1 MTPKRIVEKITA
13 FALSGMIALS
23 SIAVGSITNTNK
35 ISAARTDTEKTE
47 ASPTALWK
55 DKSLADIKK
64 LYNSFDTHNVNSA
77 IDLDDALSDIK
88 NDKTKEKLHL
98 IYINSAITL
107 TKGYSIPSNTY
118 IRVCKTLTFTKSS
131 DNKEQGRFSI
141 TGSKN
146 VCIDGSNSANSNKIT
161 VNGER
166 NYTENKKTV
175 KGANAIY
182 VTNYNKKDSKG
193 NTTSTITSN
202 NIVLKKIDFST
213 SSVAPNSTFVSI
225 NNSSTNVFCKSLLF
239 TGNVNNAMSVN
250 TVTNLSLNNITAK
263 NLTAS
268 NSVLSLNNVK
278 GTSGS
283 NPSILEGI
291 KLNNINSLYGLN
303 IIKSQYVKLTS
314 NSSIS
319 FNKNATTST
328 MPMSIRIVDSNNVT
342 VEDTTVNGNGK
353 ANGIVIGGSTDSS
366 NNSTMTVFSKINVLN
381 STVTNCLGKSV
392 YAYGAIKNI
401 QIKGTEVSNTVASN
415 EQFGILIR
423 PKYTQTKDKYGV
435 LEDEDYIAKILDCN
449 TAATCNS
456 SDPATCEKHIH
467 NNGTG
472 VCISSID
479 LDDNFMSNEFK
490 KVRSSNPR
498 NILIQNV
505 SICCDKDTSG
515 DPKYNIRS
523 ANNSY
528 FTGKKDSNNNDIY
541 IPKININL
549 KDTKAQLSSI
559 PSENYGIYREVAQD
573 SISYS
578 EFIEPAGAGVYRGR
592 TTGLKYSISNGT
604 ASVVGFFKD
613 ENLNNS
619 NRYSDRTFIFPSR
632 VKYID
637 TDSTKNIDCPVTTIS
652 DNAFNTDYGECVLYP
667 KQGWNKILGNG
678 RIIIPNS
685 IYNIGLRAFQET
697 KGIKSIFICNNNVN
711 IGEFAFYNCYDL
723 GEIEVSKAKRTSKS
737 DKTLSTTYNEK
748 YMSKD
753 GVLYEI
759 GSNDVEDSTIE
770 KLKLVSYPASHYN
783 RSNFKVYINTHRD
796 LNNFN
801 LSLFN
806 DYIKNRLV
814 YLYDNDTEECYFP
827 EVQKFQSISGGT
839 NLVFKDIPSYANNLT
854 FYIGNISGYVYN
866 EKNNMGRIN
875 GNNKCDSLTLS
886 YSNNKATF
894 TYGNSSL
901 IEKHVANYSIPSGSD
916 YDFSYTTRFSNFA
929 KTRKFNITSFE
940 YRSFVN
946 CAYLTSLTLNKH
958 LEEFKYMKNGQDSTA
973 SVGPFE
979 YKNSSKPT
987 TVVEPKLKTIAV
999 ADGNEY
1005 FKVVGNTMLKTT
1017 ALYSNDFSKFYLLPP
1032 ASGAKDFTLNSNVKS
1047 IANYAFA
1054 YNPTLES
1061 VTCDGTKLYEI
1072 GIRAFYECNNFKN
1085 FNWTK
1090 VPEYKGYDNITHDFL
1105 PNNFNTL
1112 PSFLDYSL
1120 INHIDKKGDYVPNVF
1135 GIGKADYY
1143 DALKLKLG
1151 YSKMLLSDNLKVNGI
1166 SNIFKSAVQRM
1177 YNPLYYGVL
1186 ENVEEK
1192 ALAISNN
1199 NLNKSF
1205 QDFMNGSITDF
1216 TNNGNAF
1223 DSRWSD
1229 EEKKNATKSGTD
1241 NYDST
1246 DTKKANNVSI
1256 LNKSAKWTNKDM
1268 TNAEVNIDYSYG
1280 ENKNKYNFL
1289 FVLDKTGSMNEANS
1303 ASRSKMYDQYSTVY
1317 NMSKA
1322 ILSDKKADNKVGIIN
1337 FSDEK
1342 YTDMMNGS
1350 DGSTQELNVNSKGIY
1365 SFGNLADNNGKNML
1379 TNNLEYIDKY
1389 LSDTETY
1396 GGTYY
1401 DVGMKSA
1408 QTVLSA
1414 ITSDTS
1420 RKTAVIFISD
1430 GAPAS
1435 NHSGK
1440 DEANDLRKAY
1450 SNVPIY
1456 TILEFVADT
1465 DTANKYKSAMG
1476 EISGVKYPIDDLNN
1490 TTKINAYNTYNKF
1503 GKDSNE
1509 LTNAFKSIYEN
1520 FTSTPKQVLQDTIS
1534 QAFTTDSITLTRTIP
1549 QYDKINL
1556 AVDVN
1561 DTTKGGADLYGRIN
1575 SNSINE
1581 KELQLVAVNSNNNKV
1596 TLTPYKKLVA
1606 QNHIR
1611 YVFSNV
1617 PNEKDMTY
1625 YLTTSFGDIRPVLEK
1640 ATTTK
1645 FLSAGLLKLDYGVG
1659 SDTTSYKLMSART
1672 LLATNS
1678 GSIIKDKAGNYL
1690 VTKQSFD
1697 IPVPLNNTRN
1707 YYYYYLKK
1715 DNDNVTLAEIS
1726 DNPTDFT
1733 EYYKNSLD
1741 GIVIKLYKDNKSQVH
1756 IRVFINDAQCLVKYS
1771 LNFGLT
1777 LNKNSIN
1784 KYGTYFY
1791 TNDGGNNTECFVV
1804 NNNEETLT
1812 PTDGF
1817 SNYTNTSTTTKIIN
1831 KVPSPRLLRQKY
1843 GDIVVKVMK
1852 ENFGL
1857 DSSDKTYKYFMETN
1871 SQVKDLTAVTL
1882 LTKGKDVNDS
1892 STQLIFGSKDSYTY
1906 KDQPLYD
1913 SDGKLYSFTVKQ
1925 SSSYDRFNP
1934 VDSVSINSTTL
1945 LNNGTITAT
1954 LNNYLKKG
1962 PLEIKKS
1969 AFDKIIKDVYFKI
1982 SNNNGYN
1989 EIVYTNSEGKASPVV
2004 KKTSRGS
2011 TNYLPVYNK
2020 NNILIKYSVT
2030 ELGNK
2035 SGNSYSIPIKY
2046 KPEKTTVGNIV
2057 LTNYKLVT
2065 VNFDNL
2071 SRNDFTTEIKNVDK
2085 NYYGETKDNG
2095 KEFECVDITNGVP
2108 ENKKPVSTNTKGK
2121 VYENQIGSFDVTFK
2135 NKVAD
2140 TKSALCEILIDGKS
2154 VYSQK
2159 LSFNNNGEKTV
2170 RVIYDY
2176 KWNID
2181 PRKVIARINYNN
2193 RNDEVVTND
2202 NVATTTLQPKEWL
2215 DFSVKIDGL
2224 YTDSKCTNKLPVN
2237 KANGKYYYA
2246 NKGQQFYIK
2255 ATFTNKN
2262 KGRAYNPPIDV
2273 LYGDDIYLEHYFL
2286 AENIP
2291 ANGSQTGVIEVTA
2304 DTDLCVKDLAVRIN
2318 WTGRGSEANPNDNE
2332 DKVTVEVRKV
2342 LDLSIEP
2349 IKPNVSYYNDY
2360 DVVTSVMVY
2369 NKTTTEAV
2377 LPDDHVKVT
2386 FKAFVG
2392 EQAGIGV
2399 LCYQEQKEVVIP
2411 ACKKGE
2417 PFASNLV
2424 YFKWHVPKE
2433 KKTSYIYWIATI
2445 NEDKKLFEA
2454 DYSDNTT
2461 NISEGRPSLEKKND
2475 DGTPYIITSLDCLVP
2490 REDYVAKNTPS
2501 TKYEETSEDG
2511 YVEKDIGKSFDYI
2524 TPRDAGL
2531 NNYNNQAIWSEWS
2544 FDSTNNKFIK
2554 HTYGQTIGKFNTS
2567 DFTTASLKSTAKLSK
2582 NSSHSETIITPD
2594 KNSPTVERDDNGNW
2608 TMRSGYGFSLKYNPK
2623 ISSFYAEN
2631 GVYNSNFDSL
2641 TEEEKADKLSNAT
2654 TGIQMASAYYPEFMY
2669 MDKKFTDDNGNTQY
2683 TCNTLERNVLSTNLF
2698 NFNLPMN
2705 DQSAS
2710 ILTNHKEDSR
2720 IHFIPI
2726 WYKNGDYNI
2735 SIVASYSWT
2744 PAGAI
2749 STCDN
2754 STNIN
2759 IDGSMYDDWYLTG
2772 DAH

>member
-23 SIAVGSITNTNK
+23 SIAVGSITNTNI
-35 ISAARTDTEKTE
+35 ISAAQTNTKKTE
-47 ASPTALWK
+47 ASYDTSWYG
-55 DKSLADIKK
+55 KSYKEVVK
-64 LYNSFDTHNVNSA
+64 LYGGNVQPYSDCVA
-77 IDLDDALSDIK
+77 DQDDLAEAFSKIREDDADNILHVIPI
-88 NDKTKEKLHL
+88 NEK
-98 IYINSAITL
+98 ATDVFTL
-107 TKGYSIPSNTY
+107 TKALSVPSNTF
-118 IRVCKTLTFTKSS
+118 IKVNGTIDFKTS
-131 DNKEQGRFSI
+131 GRFTIKGAKNICIQSAADDNRAKFIKTGNTDATNVINVVSDTETKTSSNNIVVRNIDFSTNGSTKYYNSSYIYANNSTNLAFSALHFEGNIKRVYSCSEIANSKFINNTVSNLSTPDNESVMYISNAAKNSNNLISNFNLNNTSSTYGISI
-141 TGSKN
+141 MNSNDITIN
-146 VCIDGSNSANSNKIT
+146 NAQIDG
-161 VNGER
+161 
-166 NYTENKKTV
+166 NKKTV
-175 KGANAIY
+175 G
-182 VTNYNKKDSKG
+182 
-193 NTTSTITSN
+193 
-202 NIVLKKIDFST
+202 
-213 SSVAPNSTFVSI
+213 
-225 NNSSTNVFCKSLLF
+225 
-239 TGNVNNAMSVN
+239 
-250 TVTNLSLNNITAK
+250 
-263 NLTAS
+263 
-268 NSVLSLNNVK
+268 
-278 GTSGS
+278 
-283 NPSILEGI
+283 
-291 KLNNINSLYGLN
+291 
-303 IIKSQYVKLTS
+303 
-314 NSSIS
+314 
-319 FNKNATTST
+319 
-328 MPMSIRIVDSNNVT
+328 IRIS
-342 VEDTTVNGNGK
+342 
-353 ANGIVIGGSTDSS
+353 GSTDVTANPDMAVYSGTTIS
-366 NNSTMTVFSKINVLN
+366 NST
-381 STVTNCLGKSV
+381 
-392 YAYGAIKNI
+392 IKNCSGRGI
-401 QIKGTEVSNTVASN
+401 LISGAVKNINISKTGILNTVPDEN
-415 EQFGILIR
+415 NKDEQFGIKFVPNYI
-423 PKYTQTKDKYGV
+423 QTKEVDGKDVPTGKYGS
-435 LEDEDYIAKILDCN
+435 LSSDDFLAKIFDC
-449 TAATCNS
+449 TSAEYCATDTDTTKEICNG
-456 SDPATCEKHIH
+456 HLH

-472 VCISSID
+472 IYITGSK
-479 LDDNFMSNEFK
+479 LDNN
-490 KVRSSNPR
+490 SSNRPYGN
-498 NILIQNV
+498 NIRVVVTNNK
-505 SICCDKDTSG
+505 ICC
-515 DPKYNIRS
+515 
-523 ANNSY
+523 
-528 FTGKKDSNNNDIY
+528 ND
-541 IPKININL
+541 
-549 KDTKAQLSSI
+549 
-559 PSENYGIYREVAQD
+559 NYGIRTVSNLYDGNVIKFKVELSENSFLNNAKDRDGNGIDDIAKSEDDVDIRESVSKESD
-573 SISYS
+573 YYV
-578 EFIEPAGAGVYRGR
+578 GN
-592 TTGLKYSISNGT
+592 TTGLKYSLTGGKNCSIIGYVKESDLST
-604 ASVVGFFKD
+604 AKGNPAKSFKIPSTIQYGSVTYTVTEIAASSFVDCKAYD
-613 ENLNNS
+613 NDKV
-619 NRYSDRTFIFPSR
+619 SDYKIG
-632 VKYID
+632 KA
-637 TDSTKNIDCPVTTIS
+637 K
-652 DNAFNTDYGECVLYP
+652 
-667 KQGWNKILGNG
+667 WNKVFGNG
-678 RIIIPNS
+678 RIIIPS
-685 IYNIGLRAFQET
+685 SVTKIGSRAFERAS
-697 KGIKSIFICNNNVN
+697 GIKSIYIGSYDSLN
-711 IGEFAFYNCYDL
+711 IEDFAFINCYDL
-723 GEIEVSKAKRTSKS
+723 TEFEVAKARKLKDTNSTNS
-737 DKTLSTTYNEK
+737 YKTKFIKNFIT
-748 YMSKD
+748 KD
-753 GVLYEI
+753 GVLFNV
-759 GSNDVEDSTIE
+759 SNQSEAESNTSHDYNGN
-770 KLKLVSYPASHYN
+770 LKLLSYPAKHSIHKNVKMYIHTLSSLGNKSLANYN
-783 RSNFKVYINTHRD
+783 SYLTNKEI
-796 LNNFN
+796 
-801 LSLFN
+801 
-806 DYIKNRLV
+806 
-814 YLYDNDTEECYFP
+814 YLYDKDTGECYYP
-827 EVQKFQSISGGT
+827 EPNTKKTTSIYGGYYISFKDVPNYATNLSVHVGDLVYNNDKGILRNSNGNIYSNITLNYISG
-839 NLVFKDIPSYANNLT
+839 AN
-854 FYIGNISGYVYN
+854 VYN
-866 EKNNMGRIN
+866 
-875 GNNKCDSLTLS
+875 
-886 YSNNKATF
+886 F
-894 TYGNSSL
+894 TYGNNSSL
-901 IEKHVANYSIPSGSD
+901 NNYVTDYSVPNANQIEK
-916 YDFSYTTRFSNFA
+916 YDITYTTPQTSTGSATTNKLYVRNY
-929 KTRKFNITSFE
+929 NITSFE
-940 YRSFVN
+940 YRSFYN
-946 CAYLTSLTLNKH
+946 CGNLEKLTLNKN
-958 LEEFKYMKNGQDSTA
+958 LESFLYMKNGQDSTA
-973 SVGPFE
+973 CAGPID
-979 YKNSSKPT
+979 NCT
-987 TVVEPKLKTIAV
+987 NLKTIAV

-1005 FKVVGNTMLKTT
+1005 FKVVENTMLKTT
-1017 ALYSNDFSKFYLLPP
+1017 VLYSKDFSKFYLLPP
-1032 ASGAKDFTLNSNVKS
+1032 ASGVKDFTLNPNVKS

-1054 YNPTLES
+1054 YNPTLEK
-1061 VTCDGTKLYEI
+1061 VTYDGTKLYEI
-1072 GIRAFYECNNFKN
+1072 GIRAFYECSMFKN
-1085 FNWTK
+1085 FNWSK
-1090 VPEYKGYDNITHDFL
+1090 APEYKGYDNITHDFL

-1120 INHIDKKGDYVPNVF
+1120 TNHIDKNGDYVPNVF
-1135 GIGKADYY
+1135 ETDKSVAY
-1143 DALKLKLG
+1143 DKALKLKLG
-1151 YSKMLLSDNLKVNGI
+1151 YSKTLLSDNLKVNGI

-1177 YNPLYYGVL
+1177 YKPLYYGVL
-1186 ENVEEK
+1186 ENVENK
-1192 ALAISNN
+1192 ALEVKNN
-1199 NLNKSF
+1199 KLDKNF
-1205 QDFMNGSITDF
+1205 QDFMNGSVTDF
-1216 TNNGNAF
+1216 TNSGNAF

-1229 EEKKNATKSGTD
+1229 EEKKNVTKSGTE

-1246 DTKKANNVSI
+1246 DTEKVNNTSI
-1256 LNKSAKWTNKDM
+1256 LNKSAKWTNNDKM
-1268 TNAEVNIDYSYG
+1268 KNAEVNVDYAYG
-1280 ENKNKYNFL
+1280 DNKTSYNFL

-1322 ILSDKKADNKVGIIN
+1322 ILSDKEADKEADNKVGIIN
-1337 FSDEK
+1337 FSDK
-1342 YTDMMNGS
+1342 SHTDIMNGS
-1350 DGSTQELNVNSKGIY
+1350 NGDSAKIKSSSTDSKGNETYTFNIDKDY
-1365 SFGNLADNNGKNML
+1365 ML
-1379 TNNLEYIDKY
+1379 TNNLDNIEKY
-1389 LSDTETY
+1389 LSNTETE
-1396 GGTYY
+1396 GNTHY
-1401 DVGMKSA
+1401 DVGMNATNSVLQKIKSN
-1408 QTVLSA
+1408 
-1414 ITSDTS
+1414 D

-1430 GAPAS
+1430 GAPTVG
-1435 NHSGK
+1435 HEGV
-1440 DEANDLRKAY
+1440 EAAKFVRNQNPD
-1450 SNVPIY
+1450 VPIY
-1456 TILEFVADT
+1456 TILEFVADS
-1465 DTANKYKSAMG
+1465 DKASDSCKSAMG
-1476 EISGVKYPIDDLNN
+1476 KISGYYYKD
-1490 TTKINAYNTYNKF
+1490 INDKHPSYNTYNKS

-1534 QAFTTDSITLTRTIP
+1534 QNFTTDSINLVRTVP

-1561 DTTKGGADLYGRIN
+1561 DTTKGGADLYDRIN

-1596 TLTPYKKLVA
+1596 ILTPCKKLVT

-1625 YLTTSFGDIRPVLEK
+1625 YLTTSFGDISPVLEK

-1645 FLSAGLLKLDYGVG
+1645 FLSAGLLKLDYGIG
-1659 SDTTSYKLMSART
+1659 SDTTSYKLMSTRT
-1672 LLATNS
+1672 LLATHS
-1678 GSIIKDKAGNYL
+1678 GNIKVGSSTKENY
-1690 VTKQSFD
+1690 S
-1697 IPVPLNNTRN
+1697 IPVPSKNITN
-1707 YYYYYLKK
+1707 YYYLKK
-1715 DNDNVTLAEIS
+1715 NNNGFATVTEIKNVTS
-1726 DNPTDFT
+1726 NFDFT
-1733 EYYKNSLD
+1733 QYYKDSLD
-1741 GIVIKLYKDNKSQVH
+1741 GIVVKVYKDNNEQIH
-1756 IRVFINDAQCLVKYS
+1756 IRVFLNDIQCLVKYS

-1777 LNKNSIN
+1777 LKSDYQNI
-1784 KYGTYFY
+1784 YGKSFE
-1791 TNDGGNNTECFVV
+1791 TNDTDGNIDNECFVV
-1804 NNNEETLT
+1804 DNNDEALT
-1812 PTDGF
+1812 PTDNF
-1817 SNYTNTSTTTKIIN
+1817 NNFTKTSETTKVIN
-1831 KVPSPRLLRQKY
+1831 KVSTPKLLRQKY
-1843 GDIVVKVMK
+1843 GNITVKVMK
-1852 ENFGL
+1852 EVFTG
-1857 DSSDKTYKYFMETN
+1857 SSYYMRKN
-1871 SQVKDLTAVTL
+1871 SEVKDLTAIILKTEGNNKNTSNL
-1882 LTKGKDVNDS
+1882 
-1892 STQLIFGSKDSYTY
+1892 QLIFGNKDSYTY

-1913 SDGKLYSFTVKQ
+1913 DNGELYEFNVSQ
-1925 SSSYDRFNP
+1925 SSKYFRFKEVN
-1934 VDSVSINSTTL
+1934 DCTLSSNSFIND
-1945 LNNGTITAT
+1945 NGIISATVT

-1962 PLEIKKS
+1962 ILEIKKK
-1969 AFDKIIKDVYFKI
+1969 AFDNEISGIYFNITNGTYYNETVSTDNSGKAVPSEKIDNDGSKTMELPLYEKDSLINYTITEKGIKD
-1982 SNNNGYN
+1982 
-1989 EIVYTNSEGKASPVV
+1989 
-2004 KKTSRGS
+2004 
-2011 TNYLPVYNK
+2011 
-2020 NNILIKYSVT
+2020 
-2030 ELGNK
+2030 
-2035 SGNSYSIPIKY
+2035 GNSYSIPRKY
-2046 KPEKTTVGNIV
+2046 KPEITSITKNLVEDETV
-2057 LTNYKLVT
+2057 TFD
-2065 VNFDNL
+2065 FDNL
-2071 SRNDFTTEIKNVDK
+2071 SRDDFTTEIKNVDK
-2085 NYYGETKDNG
+2085 NCYGDTKDNG

-2108 ENKKPVSTNTKGK
+2108 GNKKPVSTNTEGE

-2193 RNDEVVTND
+2193 RNDEVVTKD

-2273 LYGDDIYLEHYFL
+2273 LYGDSFYLEHYFL
-2286 AENIP
+2286 AEDIP

-2304 DTDLCVKDLAVRIN
+2304 DTDLFVKDLAVRIN

-2377 LPDDHVKVT
+2377 LPNDHVKVT

-2445 NEDKKLFEA
+2445 NENKELFEA
-2454 DYSDNTT
+2454 DYSNNTT

-2511 YVEKDIGKSFDYI
+2511 YVEKNIGKSFDYI

-2608 TMRSGYGFSLKYNPK
+2608 TMRSGYGFSLKYNPR

-2759 IDGSMYDDWYLTG
+2759 IEGSMYDDWYLTG

>member
-1 MTPKRIVEKITA
+1 MRPKRIVEKITA

-23 SIAVGSITNTNK
+23 SIAVGSTTNTNQ
-35 ISAARTDTEKTE
+35 ISAAQTNTKKTE
-47 ASPTALWK
+47 ASYDTSWYG
-55 DKSLADIKK
+55 KSYDEVVK
-64 LYNSFDTHNVNSA
+64 LYGGSENVQIYDDNATDQDDLAEAFSA
-77 IDLDDALSDIK
+77 IRENENSDIL
-88 NDKTKEKLHL
+88 NV
-98 IYINSAITL
+98 IYINGQEKNKDNLTL
-107 TKGYSIPSNTY
+107 TINKPLSVPSNTY
-118 IRVCKTLTFTKSS
+118 IFAYGTINFSTGKDNGGNLT
-131 DNKEQGRFSI
+131 QGRFTIS
-141 TGSKN
+141 GSKN
-146 VCIDGSNSANSNKIT
+146 VCIRGNDKTKFVLSSDDTNADTPIPIINIMDGSNNINIVNTSFETKTNCYNSVFVRASDSSGLSFTSLKFKGNVKRAFSCSKIGNTKFTNNTISNLTIPNNESAIYISNITKGSNNTFGNLTINNINSSSNNFGYGISIVNSYDTKIENVNIDGNKKIVGIRIYGSSEANTLYSGNTITASKINNCISKGIQIDGTVKNVT
-161 VNGER
+161 VNNTGVANTTNDTNNK
-166 NYTENKKTV
+166 NY
-175 KGANAIY
+175 GIFIAP
-182 VTNYNKKDSKG
+182 NYN
-193 NTTSTITSN
+193 
-202 NIVLKKIDFST
+202 
-213 SSVAPNSTFVSI
+213 
-225 NNSSTNVFCKSLLF
+225 
-239 TGNVNNAMSVN
+239 
-250 TVTNLSLNNITAK
+250 
-263 NLTAS
+263 S
-268 NSVLSLNNVK
+268 NSVL
-278 GTSGS
+278 
-283 NPSILEGI
+283 NP
-291 KLNNINSLYGLN
+291 
-303 IIKSQYVKLTS
+303 T
-314 NSSIS
+314 
-319 FNKNATTST
+319 
-328 MPMSIRIVDSNNVT
+328 
-342 VEDTTVNGNGK
+342 
-353 ANGIVIGGSTDSS
+353 
-366 NNSTMTVFSKINVLN
+366 
-381 STVTNCLGKSV
+381 
-392 YAYGAIKNI
+392 
-401 QIKGTEVSNTVASN
+401 
-415 EQFGILIR
+415 
-423 PKYTQTKDKYGV
+423 
-435 LEDEDYIAKILDCN
+435 DYIAKIIGCTDTEGKDC
-449 TAATCNS
+449 AKDSADCLS
-456 SDPATCEKHIH
+456 HIH
-467 NNGTG
+467 NNGIGIYVTTSG
-472 VCISSID
+472 LGTEYFNNQD
-479 LDDNFMSNEFK
+479 RANET
-490 KVRSSNPR
+490 RQ
-498 NILIQNV
+498 ILVQNNK
-505 SICCDKDTSG
+505 ICCNKIGIQTYS
-515 DPKYNIRS
+515 NINPIDGTKAKITIGS
-523 ANNSY
+523 INNVY
-528 FTGKKDSNNNDIY
+528 NNNDTKFQGDGIIDNSETDGDDFSETITPIEGTNYYKGY
-541 IPKININL
+541 I
-549 KDTKAQLSSI
+549 
-559 PSENYGIYREVAQD
+559 
-573 SISYS
+573 
-578 EFIEPAGAGVYRGR
+578 
-592 TTGLKYSISNGT
+592 TGLKYELIGNLYTIVGT
-604 ASVVGFFKD
+604 ADTNITDIGKD
-613 ENLNNS
+613 TEDIEDSENTTQNSNNS
-619 NRYSDRTFIFPSR
+619 TGYITDTTRPFIIPSK
-632 VKYID
+632 VILEGKD
-637 TDSTKNIDCPVTTIS
+637 ANISSNYTTVNAIG
-652 DNAFNTDYGECVLYP
+652 DNAFKNCEEP
-667 KQGWNKILGNG
+667 LGNG
-678 RIIIPNS
+678 RVIVPNS
-685 IYNIGLRAFQET
+685 ITKIGKTAFQYCST
-697 KGIKSIFICNNNVN
+697 LKSIYIGTDTI
-711 IGEFAFYNCYDL
+711 IGEYAFHGCKNL
-723 GEIEVSKAKRTSKS
+723 AEIEIAKAKRTSKS
-737 DKTLSTTYNEK
+737 DETLSTNYNRRFV
-748 YMSKD
+748 SKD

-759 GSNDVEDSTIE
+759 DYSENDIE
-770 KLKLVSYPASHYN
+770 NLKLISYPVSHFE
-783 RSNFKVYINTHRD
+783 RSDFKVYINTPGN

-801 LSLFN
+801 LSVFN
-806 DYIKNRLV
+806 NYIQQRLV
-814 YLYDNDTEECYFP
+814 YLYDNDTKECYFP
-827 EVQKFQSISGGT
+827 EIPNNGKFDGIYGGT
-839 NLVFKDIPSYANNLT
+839 HLVFKDIPSYANNLT
-854 FYIGNISGYVYN
+854 FYIGNVSGYAYN

-875 GNNKCDSLTLS
+875 GNNKYDSLTLN

-894 TYGNSSL
+894 TYGDSTP
-901 IEKHVANYSIPSGSD
+901 IEKHVTNYSIPSGPD
-916 YDFSYTTRFSNFA
+916 YDFSYTTRSSNGNGLNI
-929 KTRKFNITSFE
+929 RKFNITTLE
-940 YRSFVN
+940 YRCFSKAN
-946 CAYLTSLTLNKH
+946 NLTSITLNKNMK
-958 LEEFKYMKNGQDSTA
+958 EFRYMNGNKDFTA
-973 SVGPFE
+973 CAGPFE
-979 YKNSSKPT
+979 GCKN
-987 TVVEPKLKTIAV
+987 LKTIAV
-999 ADGNEY
+999 ADGNKY
-1005 FKVVGNTMLKTT
+1005 FKVIEDTVLKTT
-1017 ALYSNDFSKFYLLPP
+1017 SLYSKDFSKFYLLPP
-1032 ASGAKDFTLNSNVKS
+1032 ASGVKDFTLNLNVKS

-1061 VTCDGTKLYEI
+1061 VTYNGTKLYEI
-1072 GIRAFYECNNFKN
+1072 GVRAFYGCNKFNNFK
-1085 FNWTK
+1085 WTK
-1090 VPEYKGYDNITHDFL
+1090 APEYKGTQS
-1105 PNNFNTL
+1105 NTTYSSL
-1112 PSFLDYSL
+1112 PSFLDYAL
-1120 INHIDKKGDYVPNVF
+1120 TNHMVKNTDGSISYVPNNF
-1135 GIGKADYY
+1135 IDGNSK
-1143 DALKLKLG
+1143 DAKFRLG
-1151 YSKMLLSDNLKVNGI
+1151 FSKTLLSDNLHFDKNGNLI
-1166 SNIFKSAVQRM
+1166 KSAVQRM
-1177 YNPLYYGVL
+1177 YKPLYYGVL

-1199 NLNKSF
+1199 NLNKNF
-1205 QDFMNGSITDF
+1205 QDFMNGSV
-1216 TNNGNAF
+1216 TNFFKYSKEEENTGKWQTKQ
-1223 DSRWSD
+1223 DSNS
-1229 EEKKNATKSGTD
+1229 AKSGTE

-1256 LNKSAKWTNKDM
+1256 LNKSAKWTKKDM
-1268 TNAEVNIDYSYG
+1268 TKAEVNIDYSYG
-1280 ENKNKYNFL
+1280 ENRNKYNFL

-1322 ILSDKKADNKVGIIN
+1322 ILSDKEADNKVGIIN
-1337 FSDEK
+1337 FSDET

-1350 DGSTQELNVNSKGIY
+1350 DGSSQKITSTETVNKDTDKEY
-1365 SFGNLADNNGKNML
+1365 KKYTFGNLADKNGENML
-1379 TNNLEYIDKY
+1379 TNNLNNIEKF
-1389 LSDTETY
+1389 LANTETE
-1396 GGTYY
+1396 GMTEY
-1401 DVGMKSA
+1401 DVGVNSIHSVLDTISA
-1408 QTVLSA
+1408 DPS
-1414 ITSDTS
+1414 SDTS

-1430 GAPAS
+1430 GAPGKD
-1435 NHSGK
+1435 HSGSK
-1440 DEANDLRKAY
+1440 EAITLRNDY
-1450 SNVPIY
+1450 SDVPIY
-1456 TILEFVADT
+1456 TILEFVSDDDT
-1465 DTANKYKSAMG
+1465 LKKCKSAMG

-1490 TTKINAYNTYNKF
+1490 TTKVNAYNTYNKS

-1534 QAFTTDSITLTRTIP
+1534 QAFTTNSIKLTRTVP
-1549 QYDKINL
+1549 QYNTINL
-1556 AVDVN
+1556 AVDV
-1561 DTTKGGADLYGRIN
+1561 DKSMSTFYGKLSASTDIQKDPG
-1575 SNSINE
+1575 
-1581 KELQLVAVNSNNNKV
+1581 KEEIQLVVSGTNQVLNPSKKIV
-1596 TLTPYKKLVA
+1596 TQDHV
-1606 QNHIR
+1606 R
-1611 YVFSNV
+1611 YVF
-1617 PNEKDMTY
+1617 NEVDNTIGLKYKLVSHLYGDETETQKVGNSGVTETQKISEI
-1625 YLTTSFGDIRPVLEK
+1625 LANLSVERTTENI
-1640 ATTTK
+1640 AN
-1645 FLSAGLLKLDYGVG
+1645 GLLRLFILKTGSIEYRLD
-1659 SDTTSYKLMSART
+1659 SSSS

-1678 GSIIKDKAGNYL
+1678 GDIAKDKDGNYL
-1690 VTKQSFD
+1690 VTKEEYS
-1697 IPVPLNNTRN
+1697 IPVPLDNTIN
-1707 YYYYYLKK
+1707 YYYLMK
-1715 DNDNVTLAEIS
+1715 NSNGTVTLEEI
-1726 DNPTDFT
+1726 DNRTKDFT
-1733 EYYKNSLD
+1733 EKFKDSLD
-1741 GIVIKLYKDNKSQVH
+1741 GIVIKVYKNSNKQVQ
-1756 IRVFINDAQCLVKYS
+1756 IRVFLNNIQCLVKYS

-1777 LNKNSIN
+1777 LKDTYAT
-1784 KYGTYFY
+1784 KYGVPIE
-1791 TNDGGNNTECFVV
+1791 TNYNGGITNGNDSECYVV
-1804 NNNEETLT
+1804 NNNDETLT
-1812 PTDGF
+1812 PTDYF
-1817 SNYTNTSTTTKIIN
+1817 SNYTKISETTKVIN
-1831 KVPSPRLLRQKY
+1831 KVPSPKLLRQKY

-1882 LTKGKDVNDS
+1882 LTEGKDVDIPSN
-1892 STQLIFGSKDSYTY
+1892 TQLIFGNKDSYTY

-1913 SDGKLYSFTVKQ
+1913 SNGNLYSFTVKQ
-1925 SSSYDRFNP
+1925 SSSYERFNP

-1945 LNNGTITAT
+1945 LNNGTVTAT

-1969 AFDKIIKDVYFKI
+1969 AFDKVIKGVYFRI
-1982 SNNNGYN
+1982 SNDNSYK
-1989 EIVYTNSEGKASPVV
+1989 EDVCTNDSGVASPVA
-2004 KKTSRGS
+2004 KKTSRGT

-2020 NNILIKYSVT
+2020 NNTLIKYSVT

-2046 KPEKTTVGNIV
+2046 KPEKTTVDNIA

-2071 SRNDFTTEIKNVDK
+2071 SRDDFTTEIKNIDK
-2085 NYYGETKDNG
+2085 NCYGDTKDNG

-2108 ENKKPVSTNTKGK
+2108 EDKKPVSTNTEGE

-2202 NVATTTLQPKEWL
+2202 NVATTTLQPKEWF

-2224 YTDSKCTNKLPVN
+2224 YTDFKCTNKLPVN

-2273 LYGDDIYLEHYFL
+2273 LYGDGFYLEHYFL
-2286 AENIP
+2286 AEDIP

-2349 IKPNVSYYNDY
+2349 IKANVPYYNDY

-2377 LPDDHVKVT
+2377 LPNDHVKVT
-2386 FKAFVG
+2386 FRAFVG
-2392 EQAGIGV
+2392 EQADIGV
-2399 LCYQEQKEVVIP
+2399 LCYKEQKEVVIP

-2445 NEDKKLFEA
+2445 NEDQKLFEA
-2454 DYSDNTT
+2454 NYSDNTT

-2475 DGTPYIITSLDCLVP
+2475 NGTPYIITNLDCLVP
-2490 REDYVAKNTPS
+2490 REDYLTKNTPS

-2511 YVEKDIGKSFDYI
+2511 YVEKNIGKTFDYI
-2524 TPRDAGL
+2524 TPNDAGL

-2544 FDSTNNKFIK
+2544 FDSANNKFIK

>member
-1 MTPKRIVEKITA
+1 MRPKRIVEKITA

-35 ISAARTDTEKTE
+35 ISAAQTNTKKTE
-47 ASPTALWK
+47 ASYDTSWYG
-55 DKSLADIKK
+55 KSYEEVVK
-64 LYNSFDTHNVNSA
+64 LYGDNVQPYSDCVA
-77 IDLDDALSDIK
+77 DQEDLQEAFSKIREDDADNILHVIPI
-88 NDKTKEKLHL
+88 NEK
-98 IYINSAITL
+98 ATDVFTL
-107 TKGYSIPSNTY
+107 TKALSVPSNTY
-118 IRVCKTLTFTKSS
+118 ILAYGTINFSTGKDSEGNQT
-131 DNKEQGRFSI
+131 QGRFTIS
-141 TGSKN
+141 GSKN
-146 VCIDGSNSANSNKIT
+146 VCIRGNAETKFVLSSDDTNAINIMDGSNNINIVNTSFETKTDCYNSVFVRASDSSGLSFTSLKFKGNVKRAFSCSKIGNTKFTNNTISNLTIPNNESAIYISNIIEDSNNTFGSLTINNINSSSNNFGYGISI
-161 VNGER
+161 VNSY
-166 NYTENKKTV
+166 NTEINNAQIDGNKKTV
-175 KGANAIY
+175 G
-182 VTNYNKKDSKG
+182 
-193 NTTSTITSN
+193 
-202 NIVLKKIDFST
+202 
-213 SSVAPNSTFVSI
+213 
-225 NNSSTNVFCKSLLF
+225 
-239 TGNVNNAMSVN
+239 
-250 TVTNLSLNNITAK
+250 
-263 NLTAS
+263 
-268 NSVLSLNNVK
+268 
-278 GTSGS
+278 
-283 NPSILEGI
+283 
-291 KLNNINSLYGLN
+291 
-303 IIKSQYVKLTS
+303 
-314 NSSIS
+314 
-319 FNKNATTST
+319 
-328 MPMSIRIVDSNNVT
+328 IRIS
-342 VEDTTVNGNGK
+342 
-353 ANGIVIGGSTDSS
+353 GSTDVTANPDMAVYSGTTIS
-366 NNSTMTVFSKINVLN
+366 NST
-381 STVTNCLGKSV
+381 
-392 YAYGAIKNI
+392 IKNCSGRGI
-401 QIKGTEVSNTVASN
+401 LISGAVKNINISKTGILNTVPDEN
-415 EQFGILIR
+415 NKDEQFGIKFVPNYI
-423 PKYTQTKDKYGV
+423 QTKEVDGKDVPTRNYG
-435 LEDEDYIAKILDCN
+435 LLSKNDYLAKISDC
-449 TAATCNS
+449 TSAEYCATDTDTTKEICNG
-456 SDPATCEKHIH
+456 HLH

-472 VCISSID
+472 IYITGSK
-479 LDDNFMSNEFK
+479 LDNN
-490 KVRSSNPR
+490 SSNRPYGN
-498 NILIQNV
+498 NIRVVVTNNK
-505 SICCDKDTSG
+505 ICC
-515 DPKYNIRS
+515 
-523 ANNSY
+523 
-528 FTGKKDSNNNDIY
+528 ND
-541 IPKININL
+541 
-549 KDTKAQLSSI
+549 
-559 PSENYGIYREVAQD
+559 NYGIRTVSNLYDGNVIKFKVELSENSFLNNAKDRDGNGIDDIAKSEDDVDIRESVSKEND
-573 SISYS
+573 YYV
-578 EFIEPAGAGVYRGR
+578 GD
-592 TTGLKYSISNGT
+592 TTGLKYSLTGGKNCSIIGYVKESDLSTAKGNPTKSFKIPSTIQYDSITYTVTEIAASSFVDCKAYDNDKASNY
-604 ASVVGFFKD
+604 KD
-613 ENLNNS
+613 KTSE
-619 NRYSDRTFIFPSR
+619 
-632 VKYID
+632 
-637 TDSTKNIDCPVTTIS
+637 
-652 DNAFNTDYGECVLYP
+652 
-667 KQGWNKILGNG
+667 WNKVFGNG
-678 RIIIPNS
+678 RIIIPS
-685 IYNIGLRAFQET
+685 SVTKIGSRAFERAS
-697 KGIKSIFICNNNVN
+697 GIKSIYIGSYDSLN
-711 IGEFAFYNCYDL
+711 IEDFAFINCYDL
-723 GEIEVSKAKRTSKS
+723 TEFEVAKARKLKDTNSTNS
-737 DKTLSTTYNEK
+737 YKTKFIKNFIT
-748 YMSKD
+748 KD
-753 GVLYEI
+753 GVLFNV
-759 GSNDVEDSTIE
+759 SNQSEAESNTSHNYNGN
-770 KLKLVSYPASHYN
+770 LKLLSYPAKHSTHKDVKMYIHTLSSLGNKSLANYN
-783 RSNFKVYINTHRD
+783 SYLTNKEI
-796 LNNFN
+796 
-801 LSLFN
+801 
-806 DYIKNRLV
+806 
-814 YLYDNDTEECYFP
+814 YLYDKDTGECYYP
-827 EVQKFQSISGGT
+827 EPNTKKTTSIYGGYYISFKDVPNYATNLSVHVGDLVYNNDKGILRNSNGNIYSSITLNYISG
-839 NLVFKDIPSYANNLT
+839 AN
-854 FYIGNISGYVYN
+854 VYN
-866 EKNNMGRIN
+866 
-875 GNNKCDSLTLS
+875 
-886 YSNNKATF
+886 F
-894 TYGNSSL
+894 TYGNNSSL
-901 IEKHVANYSIPSGSD
+901 NNYVTDYSVPNANQNEK
-916 YDFSYTTRFSNFA
+916 YDITYTTPQTSTGSATINKLYVRNY
-929 KTRKFNITSFE
+929 NITSFE
-940 YRSFVN
+940 YRSFYN
-946 CAYLTSLTLNKH
+946 CGNLEKLTLNKN
-958 LEEFKYMKNGQDSTA
+958 LESFLYMKNGQDSTA
-973 SVGPFE
+973 CAGPID
-979 YKNSSKPT
+979 NCT
-987 TVVEPKLKTIAV
+987 NLKTIAV

-1005 FKVVGNTMLKTT
+1005 FKVIEDTALKTT
-1017 ALYSNDFSKFYLLPP
+1017 SLYSKDFSKFYLLPP
-1032 ASGAKDFTLNSNVKS
+1032 ASGVKKFTLNSNVKS

-1072 GIRAFYECNNFKN
+1072 GVRAFYECDKFANFDWKE
-1085 FNWTK
+1085 
-1090 VPEYKGYDNITHDFL
+1090 VPEYKGTQS
-1105 PNNFNTL
+1105 NTTYSSL
-1112 PSFLDYSL
+1112 QSFLDYAFT
-1120 INHIDKKGDYVPNVF
+1120 NHIGEKGDYVPNNF
-1135 GIGKADYY
+1135 IDGNNK
-1143 DALKLKLG
+1143 DAKFRLG
-1151 YSKMLLSDNLKVNGI
+1151 FSKTLLSDNLKVNGI

-1186 ENVEEK
+1186 ENIESK
-1192 ALAISNN
+1192 ALEVKSNKLDKN
-1199 NLNKSF
+1199 F
-1205 QDFMNGSITDF
+1205 QDFMNGSVTDF
-1216 TNNGNAF
+1216 TNSGNAF

-1229 EEKKNATKSGTD
+1229 EEKKNATKSGTE

-1246 DTKKANNVSI
+1246 DTEKANNTSI
-1256 LNKSAKWTNKDM
+1256 LNKSAKWTNKDEM
-1268 TNAEVNIDYSYG
+1268 KNAKVNVDYTYG
-1280 ENKNKYNFL
+1280 DNKTSYNFL

-1322 ILSDKKADNKVGIIN
+1322 ILSDKEADKGADNKVGIIN
-1337 FSDEK
+1337 FSDK
-1342 YTDMMNGS
+1342 SNTDIMNGS
-1350 DGSTQELNVNSKGIY
+1350 NGDSAKIKSSSTDSKGNETYTFNIDKDY
-1365 SFGNLADNNGKNML
+1365 ML
-1379 TNNLEYIDKY
+1379 TNNLDNIEKY
-1389 LSDTETY
+1389 LSNTETE
-1396 GGTYY
+1396 GTTQY
-1401 DVGMKSA
+1401 DVGMNATNSVLQKIKSN
-1408 QTVLSA
+1408 
-1414 ITSDTS
+1414 D

-1430 GAPAS
+1430 GAPIVG
-1435 NHSGK
+1435 HEGV
-1440 DEANDLRKAY
+1440 EAAKFVRTQNPD
-1450 SNVPIY
+1450 VPIY

-1465 DTANKYKSAMG
+1465 DTANKCKSAMG
-1476 EISGVKYPIDDLNN
+1476 EISGYEYTTNQNDLDY
-1490 TTKINAYNTYNKF
+1490 TTKINVYNTYNKS

-1534 QAFTTDSITLTRTIP
+1534 QNFTTDSINLVRTIP

-1596 TLTPYKKLVA
+1596 TLTPYKKLVT

-1645 FLSAGLLKLDYGVG
+1645 FLSAGLLKLDYGIG
-1659 SDTTSYKLMSART
+1659 SDTTSYKLMSTRT
-1672 LLATNS
+1672 LLATHNGNIKV
-1678 GSIIKDKAGNYL
+1678 GSSIKENY
-1690 VTKQSFD
+1690 S
-1697 IPVPLNNTRN
+1697 IPVPSKNITN
-1707 YYYYYLKK
+1707 YYYLKK
-1715 DNDNVTLAEIS
+1715 NSNGSATVTEIKNVTS
-1726 DNPTDFT
+1726 NFDFT
-1733 EYYKNSLD
+1733 QYYKDSLD
-1741 GIVIKLYKDNKSQVH
+1741 GIVVKVYKDNNEQVH
-1756 IRVFINDAQCLVKYS
+1756 IRVFLNDIQCLVKYS

-1777 LNKNSIN
+1777 LKSNYQKI
-1784 KYGTYFY
+1784 YGKSFE
-1791 TNDGGNNTECFVV
+1791 TNDTDGNTDNECFVV
-1804 NNNEETLT
+1804 DNNDEALT
-1812 PTDGF
+1812 PTDNF
-1817 SNYTNTSTTTKIIN
+1817 NNFTKTSETTKVIN
-1831 KVPSPRLLRQKY
+1831 KVPTPKLLRQKY
-1843 GDIVVKVMK
+1843 GNITVYVRKEYFDGKKYSLKSNNDKLFKEDSTVSLSEYKNQSNKIVKVI
-1852 ENFGL
+1852 
-1857 DSSDKTYKYFMETN
+1857 DKNNLF
-1871 SQVKDLTAVTL
+1871 VK
-1882 LTKGKDVNDS
+1882 
-1892 STQLIFGSKDSYTY
+1892 YTY
-1906 KDQPLYD
+1906 LPGYD
-1913 SDGKLYSFTVKQ
+1913 TNGNRIEYRIEQLDVPKRYYAPTPQ
-1925 SSSYDRFNP
+1925 SSIYVNEKDAT
-1934 VDSVSINSTTL
+1934 VYLDDHLHIGLIN
-1945 LNNGTITAT
+1945 
-1954 LNNYLKKG
+1954 
-1962 PLEIKKS
+1962 IKKN
-1969 AFDKIIKDVYFKI
+1969 AFDNLIKDIWFNITDNDV
-1982 SNNNGYN
+1982 YN
-1989 EIVYTNSEGKASPVV
+1989 ENVVTNDRGYAYPSMKSGK
-2004 KKTSRGS
+2004 T
-2011 TNYLPVYNK
+2011 YLPVYNI
-2020 NNILIKYSVT
+2020 NNEIIDYTVT
-2030 ELGNK
+2030 ELGIKDN
-2035 SGNSYSIPIKY
+2035 NDNYYIPKKY
-2046 KPEKTTVGNIV
+2046 KPKIISITKN
-2057 LTNYKLVT
+2057 LNNSL
-2065 VNFDNL
+2065 NSAHFDFDNL
-2071 SRNDFTTEIKNVDK
+2071 SRDDFTTEIKNVDK
-2085 NYYGETKDNG
+2085 NCYGDTKNNG

-2108 ENKKPVSTNTKGK
+2108 ENKKPVSTNAEGK

-2202 NVATTTLQPKEWL
+2202 NVVTTTLQPKEWF

-2273 LYGDDIYLEHYFL
+2273 LYGDNIYLEHYFL
-2286 AENIP
+2286 AEDIP

-2349 IKPNVSYYNDY
+2349 VKANVPYYNDY

-2392 EQAGIGV
+2392 EQAGIGI

-2445 NEDKKLFEA
+2445 NENKELFES

-2511 YVEKDIGKSFDYI
+2511 YVEKNIGKSFDYI
-2524 TPRDAGL
+2524 TPRDVGL

-2631 GVYNSNFDSL
+2631 GIYNSNFDSL

>member
-1 MTPKRIVEKITA
+1 MRPKRIVEKITA

-23 SIAVGSITNTNK
+23 SIAVGSITNTNQ
-35 ISAARTDTEKTE
+35 ISAAQTNTKKTE
-47 ASPTALWK
+47 ASYDTSWYG
-55 DKSLADIKK
+55 KSYDEVVK
-64 LYNSFDTHNVNSA
+64 LYGGSENVQIYDDNATDQDDLAEAFSA
-77 IDLDDALSDIK
+77 IRENENSDIL
-88 NDKTKEKLHL
+88 NV
-98 IYINSAITL
+98 IYINGQEENKDKLTL
-107 TKGYSIPSNTY
+107 TINKPLSIPSNTY
-118 IRVCKTLTFTKSS
+118 ILAYGTINFSTGKDSEGNLT
-131 DNKEQGRFSI
+131 QGRFTINS
-141 TGSKN
+141 SKN
-146 VCIDGSNSANSNKIT
+146 VCIRGNDKTKFVLSYDDTNAINIVNSSNNINIVNTSFETKTDCYNSVFVSASNSANLSFTNLKFKGNVKRAFSCSTIGNTKFTNNTISNLTIPNNESAIYISNITEGSNNTFGNLTINNINSSSNNFGYGISIVNSYNTEIKNVNIDGNKKIVGIRIYGSSEANTLYSGNTITASKINNCISKGIQIDGTVKNVT
-161 VNGER
+161 VNNTGVANTTNDTNNK
-166 NYTENKKTV
+166 NY
-175 KGANAIY
+175 GIFIAP
-182 VTNYNKKDSKG
+182 NYN
-193 NTTSTITSN
+193 
-202 NIVLKKIDFST
+202 
-213 SSVAPNSTFVSI
+213 
-225 NNSSTNVFCKSLLF
+225 
-239 TGNVNNAMSVN
+239 
-250 TVTNLSLNNITAK
+250 
-263 NLTAS
+263 S
-268 NSVLSLNNVK
+268 NSVL
-278 GTSGS
+278 
-283 NPSILEGI
+283 NP
-291 KLNNINSLYGLN
+291 
-303 IIKSQYVKLTS
+303 T
-314 NSSIS
+314 
-319 FNKNATTST
+319 
-328 MPMSIRIVDSNNVT
+328 
-342 VEDTTVNGNGK
+342 
-353 ANGIVIGGSTDSS
+353 
-366 NNSTMTVFSKINVLN
+366 
-381 STVTNCLGKSV
+381 
-392 YAYGAIKNI
+392 
-401 QIKGTEVSNTVASN
+401 
-415 EQFGILIR
+415 
-423 PKYTQTKDKYGV
+423 
-435 LEDEDYIAKILDCN
+435 DYIAKITGCTDIEGKDCAKDS
-449 TAATCNS
+449 TDCLS
-456 SDPATCEKHIH
+456 HIH
-467 NNGTG
+467 NNGIGIYVTASG
-472 VCISSID
+472 LGTEYFNNQD
-479 LDDNFMSNEFK
+479 RANET
-490 KVRSSNPR
+490 RQ
-498 NILIQNV
+498 ILVQNNK
-505 SICCDKDTSG
+505 ICCNKIGIQTYS
-515 DPKYNIRS
+515 NINPIDETKAKITIGS
-523 ANNSY
+523 INNVY
-528 FTGKKDSNNNDIY
+528 NNNTKFQGDGIIDNSETDGDDFSETITPIEGTNYYKGY
-541 IPKININL
+541 I
-549 KDTKAQLSSI
+549 
-559 PSENYGIYREVAQD
+559 
-573 SISYS
+573 
-578 EFIEPAGAGVYRGR
+578 
-592 TTGLKYSISNGT
+592 TGLKYELIGGAYT
-604 ASVVGFFKD
+604 VVGNSTGYITDTTRPFAIPSKVILEGKD
-613 ENLNNS
+613 ANISS
-619 NRYSDRTFIFPSR
+619 NYKTVNAIG
-632 VKYID
+632 
-637 TDSTKNIDCPVTTIS
+637 
-652 DNAFNTDYGECVLYP
+652 DNAFKNCEEP
-667 KQGWNKILGNG
+667 LGNG
-678 RIIIPNS
+678 RVIVPNS
-685 IYNIGLRAFQET
+685 ITKIGKTAFQYCST
-697 KGIKSIFICNNNVN
+697 LKSIYIGTDTT
-711 IGEFAFYNCYDL
+711 IGEYAFHGCKNL
-723 GEIEVSKAKRTSKS
+723 AEIEVAKAKRTSKS
-737 DKTLSTTYNEK
+737 DETLSTNYNGQFV
-748 YMSKD
+748 SKD

-759 GSNDVEDSTIE
+759 DYSENDIE
-770 KLKLVSYPASHYN
+770 NLKLISYPVSHFE
-783 RSNFKVYINTHRD
+783 RSDFKVYINTPGN

-801 LSLFN
+801 LSAFN
-806 DYIKNRLV
+806 YYIQQRLV
-814 YLYDNDTEECYFP
+814 YLYDNDTKECYFP
-827 EVQKFQSISGGT
+827 EIPNNGKFDGIYSGT
-839 NLVFKDIPSYANNLT
+839 HLVFKDIPSYANNLT
-854 FYIGNISGYVYN
+854 FYIGNASGYAYN

-875 GNNKCDSLTLS
+875 GNNKYDSLTLN

-894 TYGNSSL
+894 TYGDSTP
-901 IEKHVANYSIPSGSD
+901 IKKHVTNYSIPSGSD
-916 YDFSYTTRFSNFA
+916 YDFSYTTRSSNGNGLNI
-929 KTRKFNITSFE
+929 RKFNITTLE
-940 YRSFVN
+940 YRCFARAN
-946 CAYLTSLTLNKH
+946 LTSITLNKSMK
-958 LEEFKYMKNGQDSTA
+958 EFRYMNGNKDYVVSA
-973 SVGPFE
+973 GPFDE
-979 YKNSSKPT
+979 CKN
-987 TVVEPKLKTIAV
+987 LKTIAV

-1005 FKVVGNTMLKTT
+1005 FKVIEDAVLKTT
-1017 ALYSNDFSKFYLLPP
+1017 SLYSSDFSKFYLLPP
-1032 ASGAKDFTLNSNVKS
+1032 ASGVEDFTLNSNVKS

-1054 YNPTLES
+1054 YNPTLKS
-1061 VTCDGTKLYEI
+1061 VTYKGTKLYEI
-1072 GIRAFYECNNFKN
+1072 GIRAFYECNNFTN

-1090 VPEYKGYDNITHDFL
+1090 SPVYKGTQS
-1105 PNNFNTL
+1105 NTTYSSL
-1112 PSFLDYSL
+1112 PSFLDYAFT
-1120 INHIDKKGDYVPNVF
+1120 NHMVKNADGSTSYVPNNF
-1135 GIGKADYY
+1135 IDGNNKNA
-1143 DALKLKLG
+1143 KFRLG
-1151 YSKMLLSDNLKVNGI
+1151 FSKTLLSDNLHFDKNGNLI
-1166 SNIFKSAVQRM
+1166 KSAVQRM
-1177 YNPLYYGVL
+1177 YKPLYYGVL

-1205 QDFMNGSITDF
+1205 QDFMNGSV
-1216 TNNGNAF
+1216 TNFFKYSKEEENTGKWQTKQ
-1223 DSRWSD
+1223 DSNS
-1229 EEKKNATKSGTD
+1229 AKSGTE

-1246 DTKKANNVSI
+1246 DTKKANNVST

-1280 ENKNKYNFL
+1280 ENRNKYNFL

-1322 ILSDKKADNKVGIIN
+1322 ILSDKEADNKVGIIN
-1337 FSDEK
+1337 FSDET
-1342 YTDMMNGS
+1342 YTDMMCS
-1350 DGSTQELNVNSKGIY
+1350 DGSSRKIVSTATNEGYKKY
-1365 SFGNLADNNGKNML
+1365 TFGATDSSGKIIVDKTLSSSDEMLSDNLGNI
-1379 TNNLEYIDKY
+1379 EKY
-1389 LSDTETY
+1389 LADTETE
-1396 GGTYY
+1396 GMTEY
-1401 DVGMKSA
+1401 DVGVNSIHSVLDTISA
-1408 QTVLSA
+1408 
-1414 ITSDTS
+1414 DTS

-1440 DEANDLRKAY
+1440 DEATTLRNAY
-1450 SNVPIY
+1450 PDVPIY
-1456 TILEFVADT
+1456 TILEFVADS
-1465 DTANKYKSAMG
+1465 DKASDSCKSAMG
-1476 EISGVKYPIDDLNN
+1476 EISGYEYTTNQNDLDY
-1490 TTKINAYNTYNKF
+1490 TTKINAYNTYNKS

-1534 QAFTTDSITLTRTIP
+1534 QAFTTNSIKLTRTVP

-1556 AVDVN
+1556 AVDV
-1561 DTTKGGADLYGRIN
+1561 DKSMSTFYGKLSASTDIQKDPD
-1575 SNSINE
+1575 
-1581 KELQLVAVNSNNNKV
+1581 KEEIQLVVSGTNQVLNPSKKIV
-1596 TLTPYKKLVA
+1596 TQDHV
-1606 QNHIR
+1606 R
-1611 YVFSNV
+1611 YVF
-1617 PNEKDMTY
+1617 NEVDNTIGLKY
-1625 YLTTSFGDIRPVLEK
+1625 KLVSHLYGDETETQKVGNSGVTETQKISKIL
-1640 ATTTK
+1640 AN
-1645 FLSAGLLKLDYGVG
+1645 LSVERTAENIANGLLRLFILKTGNIEYRLDF
-1659 SDTTSYKLMSART
+1659 SSS

-1678 GSIIKDKAGNYL
+1678 GDIAKDKDGNYL
-1690 VTKQSFD
+1690 VTEQSFD
-1697 IPVPLNNTRN
+1697 IPVPPNNTRT

-1715 DNDNVTLAEIS
+1715 DDDNVTLTKIS
-1726 DNPTDFT
+1726 NNPTPTDFT
-1733 EYYKNSLD
+1733 QYYKDSLD
-1741 GIVIKLYKDNKSQVH
+1741 GIVIKLYKDSNNQVH

-1771 LNFGLT
+1771 LNFGLI

-1791 TNDGGNNTECFVV
+1791 TNDGGSNTECFVV
-1804 NNNEETLT
+1804 NNNDETLT
-1812 PTDGF
+1812 PTDDF

-1831 KVPSPRLLRQKY
+1831 KVPSPKLFRQKY
-1843 GDIVVKVMK
+1843 GNIVVKVMK

-1871 SQVKDLTAVTL
+1871 SQVKDKEPTAVIL
-1882 LTKGKDVNDS
+1882 RIKGKGVNDYNKQS
-1892 STQLIFGSKDSYTY
+1892 VLASQDSYTY

-1913 SDGKLYSFTVKQ
+1913 SNGNLYSFTVKQ
-1925 SSSYDRFNP
+1925 SSSYERFNP

-1945 LNNGTITAT
+1945 LNNGTVTAT

-1969 AFDKIIKDVYFKI
+1969 AFDKVIKGVYFRI
-1982 SNNNGYN
+1982 SNDNSYK
-1989 EIVYTNSEGKASPVV
+1989 EDVCTNDSGVASPVA
-2004 KKTSRGS
+2004 KKTSRGT

-2020 NNILIKYSVT
+2020 NNTLIKYSVT

-2046 KPEKTTVGNIV
+2046 KPEKTTVDNIV

-2071 SRNDFTTEIKNVDK
+2071 SRDDFTTKIKNVDK
-2085 NYYGETKDNG
+2085 NCYGDTKDNG

-2108 ENKKPVSTNTKGK
+2108 EDKKPVSTNTEGE

-2193 RNDEVVTND
+2193 KNDEVVTND
-2202 NVATTTLQPKEWL
+2202 NVATTTLQPKEWF

-2224 YTDSKCTNKLPVN
+2224 YTDFKCTNKLPVN

-2273 LYGDDIYLEHYFL
+2273 LYDDSFYLEHYFL
-2286 AENIP
+2286 AEDIP

-2304 DTDLCVKDLAVRIN
+2304 DTDLCVKDLAVHIN
-2318 WTGRGSEANPNDNE
+2318 WTGRSSEANPNDNE

-2349 IKPNVSYYNDY
+2349 IKANVPYYNDY

-2377 LPDDHVKVT
+2377 LPNDHVKVT
-2386 FKAFVG
+2386 FSVYLGKDG
-2392 EQAGIGV
+2392 YGV
-2399 LCYQEQKEVVIP
+2399 HYRTWTKEVVIP

-2433 KKTSYIYWIATI
+2433 NKTSYIYWIATI
-2445 NEDKKLFEA
+2445 NEDQKLFEA

-2475 DGTPYIITSLDCLVP
+2475 DGTPYIITNLDCLVP

-2511 YVEKDIGKSFDYI
+2511 YVEKNIGKTFDYI
-2524 TPRDAGL
+2524 TPNDAGL

-2623 ISSFYAEN
+2623 LSSFYAEN

>member
-13 FALSGMIALS
+13 FILSGMIALS

-35 ISAARTDTEKTE
+35 ISAAQTNTKKTE
-47 ASPTALWK
+47 ASYDTSWYG
-55 DKSLADIKK
+55 KSYEEVVK
-64 LYNSFDTHNVNSA
+64 LYGGNVQPYSDCVA
-77 IDLDDALSDIK
+77 DQEDLQQAFSKIREDDADNILHVIPI
-88 NDKTKEKLHL
+88 NEK
-98 IYINSAITL
+98 ATDVFTL
-107 TKGYSIPSNTY
+107 TKALSVPSNTF
-118 IRVCKTLTFTKSS
+118 IKVNGTIDFKTS
-131 DNKEQGRFSI
+131 GRFTIKGAKNICIQSADNDNRAKFIKTGNTDATNVINVVSDTETKTSSNNIVVRNIDFSTNGSTKYYNSSYIYANNSTNLAFSALHFEGNIKRVYSCSEIANSKFINNTVSNLSTPDNESVMYISNAAKNSNNLISNFNLNNTSSTYGISI
-141 TGSKN
+141 MNSNDITIN
-146 VCIDGSNSANSNKIT
+146 NAQIDG
-161 VNGER
+161 
-166 NYTENKKTV
+166 NKKTV
-175 KGANAIY
+175 G
-182 VTNYNKKDSKG
+182 
-193 NTTSTITSN
+193 
-202 NIVLKKIDFST
+202 
-213 SSVAPNSTFVSI
+213 
-225 NNSSTNVFCKSLLF
+225 
-239 TGNVNNAMSVN
+239 
-250 TVTNLSLNNITAK
+250 
-263 NLTAS
+263 
-268 NSVLSLNNVK
+268 
-278 GTSGS
+278 
-283 NPSILEGI
+283 
-291 KLNNINSLYGLN
+291 
-303 IIKSQYVKLTS
+303 
-314 NSSIS
+314 
-319 FNKNATTST
+319 
-328 MPMSIRIVDSNNVT
+328 IRIS
-342 VEDTTVNGNGK
+342 
-353 ANGIVIGGSTDSS
+353 GSTDVTANPDMAVYSGTTIS
-366 NNSTMTVFSKINVLN
+366 NSTIKNCSGRGILISGAVKNINISKTGVLN
-381 STVTNCLGKSV
+381 TVPDENNKD
-392 YAYGAIKNI
+392 
-401 QIKGTEVSNTVASN
+401 
-415 EQFGILIR
+415 EQFGIKFVPNYI
-423 PKYTQTKDKYGV
+423 QTKEVDGKDVPTRNYG
-435 LEDEDYIAKILDCN
+435 LLSKNDYLAKISDCTSAEYCATDTD
-449 TAATCNS
+449 TAKEICNG
-456 SDPATCEKHIH
+456 HLH

-472 VCISSID
+472 IYITGSK
-479 LDDNFMSNEFK
+479 LDNN
-490 KVRSSNPR
+490 SSNRPYGN
-498 NILIQNV
+498 NIRVVVTNNK
-505 SICCDKDTSG
+505 ICC
-515 DPKYNIRS
+515 
-523 ANNSY
+523 
-528 FTGKKDSNNNDIY
+528 ND
-541 IPKININL
+541 
-549 KDTKAQLSSI
+549 
-559 PSENYGIYREVAQD
+559 NYGIRTVSNLYDGNVIKFKVELSENSFLNNAKDRDGNGIDDIAKSEDDVDIRESVSKEND
-573 SISYS
+573 YYV
-578 EFIEPAGAGVYRGR
+578 GD
-592 TTGLKYSISNGT
+592 TTGLKYSLTGGKNCSIIGYVKESDLSTAKGNPAKSFKIPSTIQYGSVTYTVTEIAASSFVDCKAYDNDKVSNY
-604 ASVVGFFKD
+604 KD
-613 ENLNNS
+613 KTSE
-619 NRYSDRTFIFPSR
+619 
-632 VKYID
+632 
-637 TDSTKNIDCPVTTIS
+637 
-652 DNAFNTDYGECVLYP
+652 
-667 KQGWNKILGNG
+667 WNKVFGNG
-678 RIIIPNS
+678 RIIIPSS
-685 IYNIGLRAFQET
+685 ITKIGSRAFERAS
-697 KGIKSIFICNNNVN
+697 GIKSIYIGSYDSLN
-711 IGEFAFYNCYDL
+711 IEDFAFINCYDL
-723 GEIEVSKAKRTSKS
+723 TEFEVAKARKLKDTNSTNS
-737 DKTLSTTYNEK
+737 YKTKFIKNFIT
-748 YMSKD
+748 KD
-753 GVLYEI
+753 GVLFNV
-759 GSNDVEDSTIE
+759 SNQSEAESNTSHDYNGN
-770 KLKLVSYPASHYN
+770 LKLLSYPAKHSTHKNVKMYVHTLSSLGNKSLANYN
-783 RSNFKVYINTHRD
+783 SYLTNKEI
-796 LNNFN
+796 
-801 LSLFN
+801 
-806 DYIKNRLV
+806 
-814 YLYDNDTEECYFP
+814 YLYDKDTGECYYP
-827 EVQKFQSISGGT
+827 EPNTKKTTSIYGGYYISFKDVPNYATNLSVHVGDLVYNNDKGLLRNSNGNIYSSITLNYISG
-839 NLVFKDIPSYANNLT
+839 AN
-854 FYIGNISGYVYN
+854 VYN
-866 EKNNMGRIN
+866 
-875 GNNKCDSLTLS
+875 
-886 YSNNKATF
+886 F
-894 TYGNSSL
+894 TYGNNSSL
-901 IEKHVANYSIPSGSD
+901 NNYVTD
-916 YDFSYTTRFSNFA
+916 YSVPNLTGTASKNKDTNKGYVGNYDITYTTPQTSTDSATTNKLYVRNY
-929 KTRKFNITSFE
+929 NITSFE
-940 YRSFVN
+940 YRSFYN
-946 CAYLTSLTLNKH
+946 CGNLEKLTLNKN
-958 LEEFKYMKNGQDSTA
+958 LESFLYMKNGQDSTA
-973 SVGPFE
+973 CAGPID
-979 YKNSSKPT
+979 NCT
-987 TVVEPKLKTIAV
+987 NLKTIAV
-999 ADGNEY
+999 AS
-1005 FKVVGNTMLKTT
+1005 GNTNFE
-1017 ALYSNDFSKFYLLPP
+1017 AVRVSGAYVLYSKGYAINGVICYDKFYLLPP
-1032 ASGAKDFTLNSNVKS
+1032 ANGVKNFALNPNVKS

-1061 VTCDGTKLYEI
+1061 VTYDGTKLYEI
-1072 GIRAFYECNNFKN
+1072 GIRAFYECNKFKN
-1085 FNWTK
+1085 FNWSK
-1090 VPEYKGYDNITHDFL
+1090 APEYKGYDNTTQTMLTDG
-1105 PNNFNTL
+1105 FNTL

-1120 INHIDKKGDYVPNVF
+1120 TNHIDKNGDYVPNVF
-1135 GIGKADYY
+1135 ETDKSVAY
-1143 DALKLKLG
+1143 DKALKLKLG
-1151 YSKMLLSDNLKVNGI
+1151 YSKTLLSDNLKVNGI

-1177 YNPLYYGVL
+1177 YKPLYYGVL
-1186 ENVEEK
+1186 ENVENK
-1192 ALAISNN
+1192 ALEVKSNKLDKN
-1199 NLNKSF
+1199 F
-1205 QDFMNGSITDF
+1205 QDFMNGSVTDF
-1216 TNNGNAF
+1216 TNSGNAF

-1229 EEKKNATKSGTD
+1229 EEKKNVTKSGTE

-1246 DTKKANNVSI
+1246 DTEKVNNTSI
-1256 LNKSAKWTNKDM
+1256 LNKSAKWTNNDKM
-1268 TNAEVNIDYSYG
+1268 KNAEVNVDYAYG
-1280 ENKNKYNFL
+1280 DNKTSYNFL

-1322 ILSDKKADNKVGIIN
+1322 ILSDKEADKEADNKVGIIN
-1337 FSDEK
+1337 FSDK
-1342 YTDMMNGS
+1342 SHTDIMNGS
-1350 DGSTQELNVNSKGIY
+1350 NGDSAKIKSSSTDSKGNETYTFNIDKDY
-1365 SFGNLADNNGKNML
+1365 ML
-1379 TNNLEYIDKY
+1379 TNNLDNIEKY
-1389 LSDTETY
+1389 LSNTETE
-1396 GGTYY
+1396 GNTHY
-1401 DVGMKSA
+1401 DVGMNATNSVLQKIKSN
-1408 QTVLSA
+1408 
-1414 ITSDTS
+1414 D

-1430 GAPAS
+1430 GAPTVG
-1435 NHSGK
+1435 HEGV
-1440 DEANDLRKAY
+1440 EAAKFVRNQNPD
-1450 SNVPIY
+1450 VPIY
-1456 TILEFVADT
+1456 TILEFVADS
-1465 DTANKYKSAMG
+1465 DKASDSCKSAMG
-1476 EISGVKYPIDDLNN
+1476 KISGYYYKD
-1490 TTKINAYNTYNKF
+1490 INDKHPSYNTYNKS

-1534 QAFTTDSITLTRTIP
+1534 QNFTTDSINLVRTVP

-1561 DTTKGGADLYGRIN
+1561 DTTKGGADLYDRIN

-1596 TLTPYKKLVA
+1596 TLTPCKKLVT

-1625 YLTTSFGDIRPVLEK
+1625 YLTTSFGDISPVLEK

-1645 FLSAGLLKLDYGVG
+1645 FLSAGLLKLDYGIG
-1659 SDTTSYKLMSART
+1659 SDTTSYKLMSTRT
-1672 LLATNS
+1672 LLATHS
-1678 GSIIKDKAGNYL
+1678 GNIKVGSSTKENY
-1690 VTKQSFD
+1690 S
-1697 IPVPLNNTRN
+1697 IPVPSKNITN
-1707 YYYYYLKK
+1707 YYYLKK
-1715 DNDNVTLAEIS
+1715 NNNGFATVTEIKNVTS
-1726 DNPTDFT
+1726 NFDFT
-1733 EYYKNSLD
+1733 QYYKDSLD
-1741 GIVIKLYKDNKSQVH
+1741 GIVVKVYKDNNEQVH
-1756 IRVFINDAQCLVKYS
+1756 IRVFLNDIQCLVKYS

-1777 LNKNSIN
+1777 LKSDYQNI
-1784 KYGTYFY
+1784 YGKSFE
-1791 TNDGGNNTECFVV
+1791 TNDTDGNIDNECFVV
-1804 NNNEETLT
+1804 DNNDEALT
-1812 PTDGF
+1812 PTDSF
-1817 SNYTNTSTTTKIIN
+1817 NNFTKTSETTKVIN
-1831 KVPSPRLLRQKY
+1831 KVPTPKLLRQKY
-1843 GDIVVKVMK
+1843 GNITVKVMK
-1852 ENFGL
+1852 EVFTG
-1857 DSSDKTYKYFMETN
+1857 SSYYMRKN
-1871 SQVKDLTAVTL
+1871 SEVKDLTAIILKTEGNNKNTSNL
-1882 LTKGKDVNDS
+1882 
-1892 STQLIFGSKDSYTY
+1892 QLIFGNKDSYTY

-1913 SDGKLYSFTVKQ
+1913 DNGELYEFNVSQ
-1925 SSSYDRFNP
+1925 SSKYFRFKEVN
-1934 VDSVSINSTTL
+1934 DCTLSSSSFIND
-1945 LNNGTITAT
+1945 NGIISATVT

-1962 PLEIKKS
+1962 ILEIKKK
-1969 AFDKIIKDVYFKI
+1969 AFDNEISGIYFNITNGTYYNETVSTDNSGKAVPSEKIDNDGSKTMELPLYERDSLINYTITEKGIKD
-1982 SNNNGYN
+1982 
-1989 EIVYTNSEGKASPVV
+1989 
-2004 KKTSRGS
+2004 
-2011 TNYLPVYNK
+2011 
-2020 NNILIKYSVT
+2020 
-2030 ELGNK
+2030 
-2035 SGNSYSIPIKY
+2035 GNSYSIPRKY
-2046 KPEKTTVGNIV
+2046 KPEITSITK
-2057 LTNYKLVT
+2057 KLVEDET
-2065 VNFDNL
+2065 VTFDFDNL
-2071 SRNDFTTEIKNVDK
+2071 SRDDFTTKIKNVDK
-2085 NYYGETKDNG
+2085 NCYGDTKDNG

-2108 ENKKPVSTNTKGK
+2108 VNKKPVNTNTEGK

-2193 RNDEVVTND
+2193 KNDEVVTND
-2202 NVATTTLQPKEWL
+2202 NVVTTTLQPKEWL

-2273 LYGDDIYLEHYFL
+2273 LYGDNIYLEHYFL
-2286 AENIP
+2286 AEDIP

-2349 IKPNVSYYNDY
+2349 VKANVPYYNDY

-2377 LPDDHVKVT
+2377 LPNDHVKVT

-2445 NEDKKLFEA
+2445 NENKELFES

-2461 NISEGRPSLEKKND
+2461 NISKGRPSLEKKND

-2511 YVEKDIGKSFDYI
+2511 YVEKNIGKSFDYI

-2759 IDGSMYDDWYLTG
+2759 IEGSMYDDWYLTG